1 MASSPVCNLQP
12 NTVCWLISPCNTVC
26 LVHHRPAPSHL
37 TSTTLKE
44 KANKVCVSGLCVCVC
59 LSVSTRV
66 CVWVCVREHT
76 ICSGYARR
84 RWILQGE
91 MRGAGADVLEEG
103 VDIDWNGS
111 RGEIAA
117 GVYQHFTELINKK
130 HHFHIHILFFLSHIL
145 KIRALLSAHPWF
157 DPWPQVM
164 HHTHFTITSAQMPE
178 KMKWLN
184 IEILHIYKKIMPIFR
199 FILFHVTRFT
209 CFGALSLSPPLIGRL
224 VALWTTEQ
232 LCTINSCVPNEL
244 LGIMCDT
251 VMCRNV
257 TKSRK

>member
-130 HHFHIHILFFLSHIL
+130 HHFHIHILFFLSHP
-145 KIRALLSAHPWF
+145 KN
-157 DPWPQVM
+157 Q
-164 HHTHFTITSAQMPE
+164 
-178 KMKWLN
+178 
-184 IEILHIYKKIMPIFR
+184 
-199 FILFHVTRFT
+199 
-209 CFGALSLSPPLIGRL
+209 SPPLSSPL
-224 VALWTTEQ
+224 VWPLASGYASHTLYNNVGTDARKNEMIKYRNITYIQ
-232 LCTINSCVPNEL
+232 KNYAHFQVHFVSCY
-244 LGIMCDT
+244 
-251 VMCRNV
+251 
-257 TKSRK
+257 